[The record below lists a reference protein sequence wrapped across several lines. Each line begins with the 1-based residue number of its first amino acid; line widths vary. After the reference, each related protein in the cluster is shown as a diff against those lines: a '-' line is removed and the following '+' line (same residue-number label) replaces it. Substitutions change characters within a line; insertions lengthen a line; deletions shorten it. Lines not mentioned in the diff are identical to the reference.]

1 MTSAKAKK
9 RVSSPSLAKLT
20 RPKLHG
26 TVPRTRLYAAL
37 DVSRKRPV
45 TWISAPPGSGKTT
58 LVVSY
63 LEARESGGV
72 WYQVDSGDDDPA
84 TFFYYLGLAIQKA
97 APKEKKP
104 LPLLTPEFLS
114 DIPSFARRYFR
125 EFYARLPEGSVFVL
139 DNYHELPAESNL
151 HPVVAEAFFELPEG
165 INAIVI
171 SRTDPAAQFTRL
183 AASDRLTL
191 MDWASL
197 RLTMEE
203 TRAITLLRHPIDDAA
218 LTRLHNYSDGWAA
231 GLTLMLERL
240 KRIGLAPESFE
251 AETREAAFNY
261 FAGEIFDK
269 TEPENQQILISTAL
283 LPRVTVS
290 IAEKVSLQPGAG
302 KLLESLY
309 QRHLFTDRRLG
320 VETTYQYHDLFRT
333 FLLEKGKEVY
343 TPAGLA
349 QLTARAAKFLEESG
363 NSEDAVSL
371 YVDVK
376 DWANAT
382 RVLLGHAPALVYQGR
397 GQTLRE
403 WIARIPNEFQES
415 VPWLGYWHGM
425 SLVASQPGEAMR
437 WIEAAS
443 AKFEQSSDGVGRAL
457 CAAAMIQAIF
467 LEWSDLAKMD
477 PWIDKLKIALAAGL
491 EFPSAN
497 AELQV
502 YSSALIST
510 SNRRP
515 RDALLT
521 AAAGRVHRLLAEPLD
536 PNLKATAGMA
546 LLFYYI
552 AIPGDKAGSEIIA
565 LMSPV
570 MKSGLVSSLNQ
581 MYWYVRKGTYLAWR
595 QRYEEAVAS
604 IDYGEALAQ
613 KEGLGIKNVITYIP
627 RVSVMTQLGNAEGA
641 KLGLSNMER
650 SMNPARRLDAAF
662 LNFGKAIL
670 CGISGQ
676 YRHAAEFAQESRQQL
691 EVGGVFFGEAQM
703 TVLSAAYLA
712 LDGQFVTARNLS
724 EKARNLTADTYFCG
738 CEIDIAM
745 IEAFIAL
752 RQGDRA
758 TCGALLRDR
767 IIPGLAQGRVFII
780 RYVPSLQAQLHSE
793 ALKQNIEP
801 AVVRK
806 LIQQHRLR
814 PLSHEIEHW
823 PWVVKVRA
831 LGEFAVEAEAIKP
844 HGKSHY
850 RLLELLRTL
859 TALGAQGVNATSL
872 AELLWPDSEG
882 DAAQRVLHTSLFR
895 LRKFLGDDRAI
906 LLEDGKVSLNP
917 ELCWSDVTTFEILG
931 NRIETD
937 VNQDVRSR
945 QQQSERLL
953 DLYRGPL
960 LSQEE
965 DKPWILG
972 PRDRFSSRFRRLVL
986 ILGESM
992 EAQSQPEEAIEFY
1005 RKALERDNLAEDIY
1019 RRLMACHQR
1028 RGENAEALNVYRRC
1042 RELLS
1047 IVLGARPSPQTQK
1060 LYDSLKQTAPS
1071 PA

>member
-1 MTSAKAKK
+1 MTSAKAKR
-9 RVSSPSLAKLT
+9 RVSLPSLAKLT
-20 RPKLHG
+20 RPRLHG
-26 TVPRTRLYAAL
+26 TVPRTRLYAEL

-63 LEARESGGV
+63 LEAREAGGV

-114 DIPSFARRYFR
+114 DIPAFARRYFR
-125 EFYARLPEGSVFVL
+125 ELYARLPEGSVFVL
-139 DNYHELPAESNL
+139 DNYHELPVESNL
-151 HPVVAEAFFELPEG
+151 HAVVAEAFFELPEG

-197 RLTMEE
+197 RLTREE
-203 TRAITLLRHPIDDAA
+203 THAITLLRHPIDDAA
-218 LTRLHNYSDGWAA
+218 LTKLHNYSDGWAA

-283 LPRVTVS
+283 LPRVSVS

-309 QRHLFTDRRLG
+309 RRHLFTDRRLG
-320 VETTYQYHDLFRT
+320 AETTYQYHDLFRA

-349 QLTARAAKFLEESG
+349 QLTVRAARLLEESG
-363 NSEDAVSL
+363 NHEDAVAL
-371 YVDVK
+371 YVDAK
-376 DWANAT
+376 DWSNVV
-382 RVLLGHAPALVYQGR
+382 RVLLEYAPALIFQGR

-403 WIARIPNEFQES
+403 WIARIPDAFEES
-415 VPWLGYWHGM
+415 VPLLGYWHGM

-443 AKFEQSSDGVGRAL
+443 ASFEQSSDGVGQAL

-491 EFPSAN
+491 EFLSAN

-510 SNRRP
+510 CNRRP
-515 RDALLT
+515 KDALLRD
-521 AAAGRVHRLLAEPLD
+521 AAERVHRLLAEPLD

-552 AIPGDKAGSEIIA
+552 AIPGETLGSEVIA
-565 LMSPV
+565 LMTPV
-570 MKSGLVSSLNQ
+570 MESGLVSSLNQ

-595 QRYEEAVAS
+595 QRYEEAVEAIES
-604 IDYGEALAQ
+604 GEALARQ
-613 KEGLGIKNVITYIP
+613 EGLDIKNIITYIP
-627 RVSVMTQLGNAEGA
+627 RVSVLTQLGDVEGTR
-641 KLGLSNMER
+641 LGLSYMER
-650 SMNPARRLDAAF
+650 SVDPARRLDSSY
-662 LNFGKAIL
+662 LNFGRAIL
-670 CGISGQ
+670 HGILGE
-676 YRHAAEFAQESRQQL
+676 YGLAAEFAQNSRRQL
-691 EVGGVFFGEAQM
+691 EAGGTFFAEAQM
-703 TVLSAAYLA
+703 TLLAGAYLA
-712 LDGQFVTARNLS
+712 LDGQIEPARSHMKKVSL
-724 EKARNLTADTYFCG
+724 LTADTYFCG

-745 IEAFIAL
+745 IEALIAL
-752 RQGDRA
+752 RQGDEK
-758 TCGALLRDR
+758 TCGALLKDR
-767 IIPGLAQGRVFII
+767 IIPGLDQGRVFII
-780 RYVPSLQAQLHSE
+780 RYVPSMQAELHSE
-793 ALKQNIEP
+793 ALRQQIEP
-801 AVVRK
+801 AIVRK

-823 PWVVKVRA
+823 PWLVKIRA

-850 RLLELLRTL
+850 RLLELLKAL
-859 TALGAQGVNATSL
+859 VALGAQGVNATSL

-882 DAAQRVLHTSLFR
+882 DAAQRVFHTSLFR
-895 LRKFLGDDRAI
+895 LRKLLGNERAI

-917 ELCWSDVTTFEILG
+917 ELCWSDVTALEFLG
-931 NRIETD
+931 NRIEND
-937 VNQDVRSR
+937 GKQDMDSR
-945 QQQSERLL
+945 RAQSTRLL
-953 DLYRGPL
+953 ELYCGPL
-960 LSQEE
+960 LSQEG

-972 PRDRFSSRFRRLVL
+972 PRDRLSSRFRRLVL
-986 ILGESM
+986 MLGESM
-992 EAQSQPEEAIEFY
+992 EAHSHPEQAIEVY

-1019 RRLMACHQR
+1019 RRLMVCHQQ
-1028 RGENAEALNVYRRC
+1028 RGEHAEALNVYRRC

-1060 LYDSLKQTAPS
+1060 LYDSLKQGAPS
-1071 PA
+1071 SA